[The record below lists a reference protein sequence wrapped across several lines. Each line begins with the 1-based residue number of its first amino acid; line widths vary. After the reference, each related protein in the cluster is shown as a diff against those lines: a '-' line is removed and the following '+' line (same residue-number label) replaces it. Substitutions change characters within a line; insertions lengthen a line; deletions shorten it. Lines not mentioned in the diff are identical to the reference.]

1 METQAYDLVCKENRD
16 FLYEREGMPGI
27 NPNFVY
33 MNQEVH
39 TLKMASETRIVP
51 DTDKRAAPKKPR
63 KRNSDKD
70 RLRTE
75 AEQTAYKK
83 LKDYSVP
90 KGSKE
95 DDKITDS
102 QRGRCVYSETPRD
115 LDWNPPDWSERWQ
128 TLSKVQV

>member
-1 METQAYDLVCKENRD
+1 MDTQAYDLVCTENRD
-16 FLYEREGMPGI
+16 FLYEREGMPGV

-51 DTDKRAAPKKPR
+51 DMDKRAAPKKPR

-83 LKDYSVP
+83 LKEIIPSLKD
-90 KGSKE
+90 
-95 DDKITDS
+95 
-102 QRGRCVYSETPRD
+102 QRRTTKLQTVREAVVYIQKLQETLTGIPRIGAKD
-115 LDWNPPDWSERWQ
+115 G
-128 TLSKVQV
+128 KH

>member
-83 LKDYSVP
+83 LKEIIPSLKD
-90 KGSKE
+90 
-95 DDKITDS
+95 
-102 QRGRCVYSETPRD
+102 QRRTTKLQTVREAVVYILKLQETLTGIPRIGAKD
-115 LDWNPPDWSERWQ
+115 G
-128 TLSKVQV
+128 KH

>member
-1 METQAYDLVCKENRD
+1 METQAYDLVCTENRD

-70 RLRTE
+70 RLGQKQNR
-75 AEQTAYKK
+75 QHIRN
-83 LKDYSVP
+83 LKRLFRP
-90 KGSKE
+90 
-95 DDKITDS
+95 
-102 QRGRCVYSETPRD
+102 
-115 LDWNPPDWSERWQ
+115 
-128 TLSKVQV
+128 